1 MSQSLAP
8 GSAARRSVIVASRP
22 VPDIGRRLWDTDE
35 PGPATT
41 YAELCTS
48 TPDAARELAAQA
60 AEQPTAP
67 SWGES
72 SGADELPTVPAA
84 LNAVL
89 GKALELSFFPGG
101 CSWLSPELL
110 NQVKESGA
118 YPPSWRSPTGSLALR
133 SLCAMDPSDSE
144 LLWWSCVEGLPDP
157 VVAGR
162 LGLSLADVSSD
173 IVRVRADFREQSWL
187 IHRLQLEDPTCL
199 SYAGLLDAT
208 ARQSVRSTPPDLLE
222 HLGGCSVCA
231 GAFECLSVANVR
243 LPGVI
248 ADAAL
253 FWNGSAYAARRR
265 GQLSRG
271 SAGAT
276 QPPSGSPSHVR
287 RGRGIPL
294 GRHPALK
301 VTAAGVGLVLL
312 LGGVLSL
319 STDDAPSP
327 QDDQRS
333 LSTVQPGAVESGS
346 VSGGTEAASRQPGK
360 AERSAPVSEKKV
372 SASPSPGSSGEAS
385 AGPSDEASAGPSDEA
400 SAGPPPAEEGGKPE
414 PPPPPSCSATL
425 DVRKQWNEG
434 IETDLDI
441 TPRTAPGEDWRVTF
455 RVPDGTRVEVWNGH
469 VTTEGSIVTVK
480 AASYNA
486 KVPDGGT
493 LTIGVVVAFDRDP
506 YTPAAWIS
514 DVRLNSGSCPL

>member
-8 GSAARRSVIVASRP
+8 GSAARRSVIVASHP
-22 VPDIGRRLWDTDE
+22 IPDIGRRLWDTDE
-35 PGPATT
+35 PGPLTT

-60 AEQPTAP
+60 AEQPAAP
-67 SWGES
+67 SWGEP

-89 GKALELSFFPGG
+89 GKILELALSPAG
-101 CSWLSPELL
+101 CSQLSSELL
-110 NQVKESGA
+110 DQVKESGA
-118 YPPSWRSPTGSLALR
+118 YPPSWQSPTRALALH
-133 SLCAMDPSDSE
+133 SLCAMDPADSE

-162 LGLSLADVSSD
+162 LGLSQADVSSD
-173 IVRVRADFREQSWL
+173 LVRVRADFREQSWL

-222 HLGGCSVCA
+222 HMGGCSVCA
-231 GAFECLSVANVR
+231 GAFECLSVTNVH
-243 LPGVI
+243 LPDVI

-253 FWNGSAYAARRR
+253 FWNGPAYVARRR
-265 GQLSRG
+265 EQSSRR
-271 SAGAT
+271 SATAT
-276 QPPSGSPSHVR
+276 QPPPGSRRHVR
-287 RGRGIPL
+287 RGRRIPL

-301 VTAAGVGLVLL
+301 AAAAGVGLVLL
-312 LGGVLSL
+312 GGALILSE
-319 STDDAPSP
+319 DDAPPP
-327 QDDQRS
+327 QDDQLA

-346 VSGGTEAASRQPGK
+346 VPGGTEAASWQPGK
-360 AERSAPVSEKKV
+360 AERSAPVSEEV
-372 SASPSPGSSGEAS
+372 SASPSPSPRSSGAPS
-385 AGPSDEASAGPSDEA
+385 AEPSDEASAV
-400 SAGPPPAEEGGKPE
+400 PPPAEKGGKPE
-414 PPPPPSCSATL
+414 PPPPPPCSAAL
-425 DVRKQWNEG
+425 DVRDRWNEG
-434 IETDLDI
+434 IEADLGI

-455 RVPDGTRVEVWNGH
+455 RVPDGVRVEVWNGN
-469 VTTEGSIVTVK
+469 VTKEGSIVTVT

-493 LTIGVVVAFDRDP
+493 LSIGVVVAFDRDP

-514 DVRLNSGSCPL
+514 DVRLNGGSCPL